1 MENIKNF
8 IFGDTAILRVLGLVW
23 LSVCSITLLA
33 GVIVNKEFDWAFLFT
48 FIVVWYLIRLFI
60 TISSELF
67 IKLVYVKGHA
77 ELQVFY
83 NNRDLSLFN
92 DYDNISDLEL
102 FLKGL
107 KKLEIL
113 SNGYLVIINKME
125 RFVFMVALMLMLIPI
140 PYIGIAFANKEYTD
154 LINWLAVLALGMAIY
169 QSAESLGKDKL
180 RQRITLISDK
190 IESEKKIVEEQ
201 KQQRVVNQIES
212 ILQKLS
218 KISNIWRKLIGS

>member
-1 MENIKNF
+1 MEKIKNF

-23 LSVCSITLLA
+23 LSVCSITMLA

-92 DYDNISDLEL
+92 ENMIT
-102 FLKGL
+102 FL
-107 KKLEIL
+107 I
-113 SNGYLVIINKME
+113 
-125 RFVFMVALMLMLIPI
+125 
-140 PYIGIAFANKEYTD
+140 
-154 LINWLAVLALGMAIY
+154 
-169 QSAESLGKDKL
+169 
-180 RQRITLISDK
+180 
-190 IESEKKIVEEQ
+190 
-201 KQQRVVNQIES
+201 
-212 ILQKLS
+212 
-218 KISNIWRKLIGS
+218 